1 MQDKSKP
8 NSYLNQRTVITESHE
23 ASGVQTEVLTQA
35 TVKITSDIAMFANP
49 YSILT
54 NEFSSAKLR
63 AVEVSFVIDPAEL
76 SKNVVKLPTV
86 KPEPVEEK
94 KIEKQ
99 EKTEKSRTKE
109 KEYSIPQEFA
119 SKPDTPQMSDMEIL
133 NRLAEFQGAAAQK
146 TQNREEIFE
155 VPKDVEFTEAPK
167 EETNDLQVL
176 NELQSEETT
185 NKKSKTTK
193 EEINTAMNGLEGLLA
208 ELSDGEES
216 HNLGMG

>member
-35 TVKITSDIAMFANP
+35 TVKITSDIAAFANP

-54 NEFSSAKLR
+54 NEFSSPKFR
-63 AVEVSFVIDPAEL
+63 AVEVSFVINPAEL
-76 SKNVVKLPTV
+76 AKNVVKLPTV
-86 KPEPVEEK
+86 SAEAKSETAKKPKEEK
-94 KIEKQ
+94 Q
-99 EKTEKSRTKE
+99 RVKE
-109 KEYSIPQEFA
+109 KEYTIPEEFKA
-119 SKPDTPQMSDMEIL
+119 DTAPKAPQMSDMEIL

>member
-1 MQDKSKP
+1 
-8 NSYLNQRTVITESHE
+8 
-23 ASGVQTEVLTQA
+23 
-35 TVKITSDIAMFANP
+35 
-49 YSILT
+49 
-54 NEFSSAKLR
+54 
-63 AVEVSFVIDPAEL
+63 
-76 SKNVVKLPTV
+76 
-86 KPEPVEEK
+86 
-94 KIEKQ
+94 
-99 EKTEKSRTKE
+99 
-109 KEYSIPQEFA
+109 
-119 SKPDTPQMSDMEIL
+119 MSDMEIL

-176 NELQSEETT
+176 NELQSEETE

-193 EEINTAMNGLEGLLA
+193 EEISSAMNGLEGLLA

>member
-63 AVEVSFVIDPAEL
+63 AVEVSFVIDPTEL
-76 SKNVVKLPTV
+76 AKNVVKLPTV

-119 SKPDTPQMSDMEIL
+119 SKP
-133 NRLAEFQGAAAQK
+133 A
-146 TQNREEIFE
+146 
-155 VPKDVEFTEAPK
+155 
-167 EETNDLQVL
+167 
-176 NELQSEETT
+176 NE
-185 NKKSKTTK
+185 
-193 EEINTAMNGLEGLLA
+193 
-208 ELSDGEES
+208 
-216 HNLGMG
+216 

>member
-1 MQDKSKP
+1 MREKP
-8 NSYLNQRTVITESHE
+8 NSYLNQRIITAE
-23 ASGVQTEVLTQA
+23 AQETSGVQTEILTQA
-35 TVKITSDIAMFANP
+35 TVKITSDIAAFANP

-63 AVEVSFVIDPAEL
+63 AVEVSFVIDPTEL
-76 SKNVVKLPTV
+76 AKNVVKLPTV

>member
-8 NSYLNQRTVITESHE
+8 NSYLNQRTVITESRE

-35 TVKITSDIAMFANP
+35 TVKITSDITTFANP

-76 SKNVVKLPTV
+76 SKNVVKLPTI
-86 KPEPVEEK
+86 KPEPLEEK

-99 EKTEKSRTKE
+99 EKTEKSKTKE
-109 KEYSIPQEFA
+109 KEYNIPQEFA
-119 SKPDTPQMSDMEIL
+119 AKPDTPQMSDMEIL
-133 NRLAEFQGAAAQK
+133 NRLAQYQSAPEQK
-146 TQNREEIFE
+146 SRVPEEIFE
-155 VPKDVEFTEAPK
+155 VPKDAEFTVKPQ

-176 NELQSEETT
+176 NELQSEETE
-185 NKKSKTTK
+185 NKKSKPTK
-193 EEINTAMNGLEGLLA
+193 EEISSAMNGLEGLLA
-208 ELSDGEES
+208 ELSEDED
-216 HNLGMG
+216 HKDLGIG

>member
-63 AVEVSFVIDPAEL
+63 AVEVSFVIDPTEL
-76 SKNVVKLPTV
+76 AKNVVKLPTV